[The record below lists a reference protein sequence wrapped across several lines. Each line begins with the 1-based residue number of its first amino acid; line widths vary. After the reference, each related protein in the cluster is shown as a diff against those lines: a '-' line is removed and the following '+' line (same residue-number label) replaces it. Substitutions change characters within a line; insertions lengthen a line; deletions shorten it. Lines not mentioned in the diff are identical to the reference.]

1 MQKLLVVIQVE
12 KRVLNQL
19 ATAHEQG
26 LISRGCTL
34 HLTVTFPKGKTGQ
47 NLEEVAPTIKLQLVK
62 EGKKIVDTDVGNHFV
77 PEDKLFVWRK
87 ESEQLTTRER
97 KWIWRHLVLNPQD
110 LFYCSS
116 LTAMDQSLFK
126 GLLPRKKKT
135 LEKKNLFLVFTHQ
148 KKCSWR
154 TCWLDFSVKP
164 HVGNCVIKGRHV

>member
-19 ATAHEQG
+19 AAAHEQG

-77 PEDKLFVWRK
+77 PEDKLFVSKKRK
-87 ESEQLTTRER
+87 
-97 KWIWRHLVLNPQD
+97 
-110 LFYCSS
+110 
-116 LTAMDQSLFK
+116 
-126 GLLPRKKKT
+126 
-135 LEKKNLFLVFTHQ
+135 
-148 KKCSWR
+148 
-154 TCWLDFSVKP
+154 
-164 HVGNCVIKGRHV
+164 

>member
-12 KRVLNQL
+12 KRVLNRL
-19 ATAHEQG
+19 AAAHEQG

-110 LFYCSS
+110 LFYYSS
-116 LTAMDQSLFK
+116 LIVMDQSLFK
-126 GLLPRKKKT
+126 GLLPGKKKH
-135 LEKKNLFLVFTHQ
+135 LKKNLFLVFTHQ
-148 KKCSWR
+148 KQCSWR

-164 HVGNCVIKGRHV
+164 HIGNCVIKGRHV